1 MLQTD
6 LGDGTYVPAGH
17 RVAIDMKAVHYDP
30 QVYPDPHR
38 CDVFR
43 FSKLREKD
51 GSDTSEYN
59 FSTVDSWV
67 SFSQSYSHQHFYL

>member
-51 GSDTSEYN
+51 SSDTSEYN